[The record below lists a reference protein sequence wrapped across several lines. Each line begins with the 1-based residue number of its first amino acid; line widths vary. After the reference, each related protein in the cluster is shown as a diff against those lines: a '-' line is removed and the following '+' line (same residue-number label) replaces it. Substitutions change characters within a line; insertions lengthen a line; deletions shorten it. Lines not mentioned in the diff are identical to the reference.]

1 MVKFK
6 DLVKKAADVAGKALD
21 TIKEELEFEKM
32 LSDFDEFVANTIT
45 DILSEN
51 GYRGMGQ
58 GESGDYYVV
67 NMAVMDQE
75 KVKHII
81 DREIMRVYSPK
92 DREKIINVIPDKLT
106 IMIRYTGKGKKPV
119 LLTVSRKEDVSV
131 NIKLSYI
138 VERKGGFFS
147 RVKRDIRT
155 VSLGGF
161 SFSSM
166 DYVDYDN
173 KTLATDKLK
182 EYLSKKL
189 SGMGLI

>member
-32 LSDFDEFVANTIT
+32 LSDFDEYVANTIAE
-45 DILSEN
+45 ILSEN

-75 KVKHII
+75 KVQHII

-92 DREKIINVIPDKLT
+92 DREKIINILPDKLT
-106 IMIRYTGKGKKPV
+106 VTIRYTGKGKKPV
-119 LLTVSRKEDVSV
+119 LLTVSKKEDVSI

-147 RVKRDIRT
+147 KVKRDIRT
-155 VSLGGF
+155 VNLGGF
-161 SFSSM
+161 SFASM
-166 DYVDYDN
+166 DYIDYDN
-173 KTLATDKLK
+173 KTISTDKLK

-189 SGMGLI
+189 SNMGLI